1 MLRSVCKLY
10 VISIIHSQSQSDTNS
25 EGIELYSISNNNK
38 TQET

>member
-1 MLRSVCKLY
+1 MLSSVCKSV
-10 VISIIHSQSQSDTNS
+10 VISNTHSQSQSDTNS